1 MAQYYTEIDG
11 SMLEGGGQI
20 LRTSVSLSAIMG
32 IPVKVVKIR
41 ANRSKPGLAAQHL
54 VGLRL
59 VADMCEGEL
68 IGGNIGSTEIKFKP
82 GKVIKGGHYVADTRT
97 AGSVSLLMQ
106 IALPCAYMA
115 DGPVTLDLKGGTNAD
130 MAPQVEYMTE
140 VFRNAMKMFG
150 APFELRVNRR
160 GYFPKGGGIVT
171 VEVNPVTKFK
181 PIQIT
186 ERGYINAIFGWSF
199 VAGTLPLRWATQ
211 MSDGVKEKICSV
223 YPRTQ
228 ITALKE
234 DANVAPHNCSGIIV
248 ICETST
254 GCRLAAD
261 GLGKRGVDPLDL
273 GRTVGLLLSE
283 AILSGVCLDS
293 HLQDQVILYM
303 ALADGRSA
311 IRVGEITMHTKT
323 VIYIV
328 ESLLKINFE
337 VTQEDKMNLIQCDGI
352 GVNNKNPPQTAPR

>member
-1 MAQYYTEIDG
+1 
-11 SMLEGGGQI
+11 
-20 LRTSVSLSAIMG
+20 
-32 IPVKVVKIR
+32 
-41 ANRSKPGLAAQHL
+41 
-54 VGLRL
+54 
-59 VADMCEGEL
+59 
-68 IGGNIGSTEIKFKP
+68 
-82 GKVIKGGHYVADTRT
+82 
-97 AGSVSLLMQ
+97 MQ

-150 APFELRVNRR
+150 APFELRINRR

-171 VEVNPVTKFK
+171 VEVNPVPKFK
-181 PIQIT
+181 PVQIT

-211 MSDGVKEKICSV
+211 MSDGAKEKICNL

-234 DANVAPHNCSGIIV
+234 DANVAPHNCNGIIV

-261 GLGKRGVDPLDL
+261 GLGKRGVEPLDL

-352 GVNNKNPPQTAPR
+352 GVANKNPPQAPR